1 MSTNG
6 WTEVDTSHPGYDSL
20 VKLRDQARAVMSA
33 RRGNNPAHDEMC
45 FELVRLYQEAERWNG
60 DKITDAAEREG
71 YELGIDDWERAHPE
85 ESLFTTMGGAA

>member
-1 MSTNG
+1 
-6 WTEVDTSHPGYDSL
+6 
-20 VKLRDQARAVMSA
+20 
-33 RRGNNPAHDEMC
+33 MC